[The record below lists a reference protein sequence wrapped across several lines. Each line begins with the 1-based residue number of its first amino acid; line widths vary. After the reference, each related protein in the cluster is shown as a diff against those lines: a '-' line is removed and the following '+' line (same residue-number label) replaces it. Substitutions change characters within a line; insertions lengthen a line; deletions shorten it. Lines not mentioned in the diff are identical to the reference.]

1 MPPFWVRSNI
11 LGDLSPN
18 AATFCAP
25 IAARCNVDDAQ
36 SSRSASPGV
45 KNENPGTLF
54 TYQIHHVQATVS

>member
-1 MPPFWVRSNI
+1 MPPFWARNNI

-45 KNENPGTLF
+45 KN
-54 TYQIHHVQATVS
+54 A